1 MAHILIGRYRAL
13 TEAEA
18 IVHDLVAQGFA
29 RSQMT
34 LATPYAV
41 APASAPL
48 GLQVWSALEGAQE
61 LEVVDLDLTQAC
73 LDAQVTA
80 KRVVPSGST

>member
-18 IVHDLVAQGFA
+18 IVHDLVEQGFA

-34 LATPYAV
+34 GHQLPRRYLEERRLF
-41 APASAPL
+41 APAALLDIRTARMEAAP
-48 GLQVWSALEGAQE
+48 
-61 LEVVDLDLTQAC
+61 
-73 LDAQVTA
+73 
-80 KRVVPSGST
+80 

>member
-18 IVHDLVAQGFA
+18 IVHDLVEQGFA

-41 APASAPL
+41 APASAHL
-48 GLQVWSALEGAQE
+48 GLQVWSALEGGRISSAGF
-61 LEVVDLDLTQAC
+61 LT
-73 LDAQVTA
+73 
-80 KRVVPSGST
+80 SGSPMAR

>member
-18 IVHDLVAQGFA
+18 IVHDLVEQGFA

-34 LATPYAV
+34 LATPYV
-41 APASAPL
+41 
-48 GLQVWSALEGAQE
+48 
-61 LEVVDLDLTQAC
+61 
-73 LDAQVTA
+73 
-80 KRVVPSGST
+80 